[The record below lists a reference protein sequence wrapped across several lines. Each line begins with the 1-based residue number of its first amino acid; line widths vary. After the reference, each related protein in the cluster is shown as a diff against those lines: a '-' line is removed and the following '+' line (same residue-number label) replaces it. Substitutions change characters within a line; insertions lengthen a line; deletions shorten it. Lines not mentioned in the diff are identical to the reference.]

1 MSYKLLSYFADRK
14 EIRAGIL
21 VDDHVYDAARVGTDT
36 SYATMDGVLRNW
48 KKAHSAFVA
57 GTKNIE
63 SGKSRA
69 SSAKLARRAA
79 IIGAGSSEAKRTK
92 AAGSMARRD
101 GVARRRLLAGLHF
114 GRQLTPV
121 VQIQSPEHAVSVR

>member
-57 GTKNIE
+57 GTGAERGIFLE
-63 SGKSRA
+63 SGQTL
-69 SSAKLARRAA
+69 KLW
-79 IIGAGSSEAKRTK
+79 IQDIGELVHK
-92 AAGSMARRD
+92 
-101 GVARRRLLAGLHF
+101 
-114 GRQLTPV
+114 V
-121 VQIQSPEHAVSVR
+121 V